1 VNAATTLPA
10 RNRAGT
16 FLLAGFVLLA
26 LIVAMPVMFAA
37 RERAWDAAGQSALL
51 TRDRL
56 GDLLSTM
63 REAESGLRGYMLTGN
78 QNSMVT
84 YRLALA
90 AVPHSL
96 ATLDAALADPADQAS
111 LAQIHQITGTKL
123 QQLAQAMALFQSGGK
138 AASVALVNTDLNLQ
152 TMQNLRSLIGT
163 MQAAQSRR
171 FATIRQQQMISD
183 WFLQGA
189 TALAVLGTALLAA
202 FAIRESRRQT
212 DQLREAEAR
221 LTLANDALE
230 RKVEARTRTLRES
243 ESQFRSLA
251 ESMPGFVFM
260 TDATGANTYV
270 NPGFCAFTG
279 RGAADLLAYG
289 WAEIIHPDDQG
300 RVLAYW
306 RTCIAHRTPGEVEY
320 RFRRHDGVFRWFLVR
335 AQTLVDETAAVTGWI
350 GTCTD
355 IDARRQAEAAL
366 AEYSNTLEQRVAERA
381 RELDRIFRLSADIL
395 TVTDEAGRFL
405 NISPAWE
412 LITGIPVQEAIG
424 KPLLDFV
431 HPDDLET
438 VRAGGARLNSGVP
451 VSGVETRNRRADGG
465 WAWISWRATPRT
477 EDGLAYSVGRDITVE
492 RARDEQL
499 RQSQKMELVGQLT
512 GGVAHDFNNLL
523 TIIMGSLELLE
534 RSLPN
539 ADPKTTRRIAAA
551 MEGARRA
558 AALTHRL
565 LAFSRRQ
572 PLAPQTIDANRLLAG
587 MSDMLHRTLGETIAI
602 DIDAAAALWPAVADT
617 NQLENAILNLAVNAR
632 DAMPEGGRL
641 TITTRNSFL
650 EGADADGRGDAPPG
664 AYVEIAVTDT
674 GAGMAPEIREKVFE
688 PFFTTKPPGQGT
700 GLGLAQVYG
709 FIKQSGGHATVQ
721 SAPGQGTTV
730 KLYLPRQTSGVVAA
744 ACPPAPEPASLNG
757 NGETILLVEDE
768 EGVRSF
774 AAEILRDFGYR
785 VLAGENAERALAL
798 FEANPEIDLLFT
810 DVVLTGAMNGRA
822 LANEILRRRP
832 RTIVLFTT
840 GYTRDAIIH
849 HGRLDE
855 GINFI
860 GKPFAAADLGLTI
873 RRLLEQAPVAALD
886 DRD

>member
-1 VNAATTLPA
+1 
-10 RNRAGT
+10 
-16 FLLAGFVLLA
+16 
-26 LIVAMPVMFAA
+26 
-37 RERAWDAAGQSALL
+37 
-51 TRDRL
+51 
-56 GDLLSTM
+56 
-63 REAESGLRGYMLTGN
+63 
-78 QNSMVT
+78 
-84 YRLALA
+84 
-90 AVPHSL
+90 
-96 ATLDAALADPADQAS
+96 
-111 LAQIHQITGTKL
+111 
-123 QQLAQAMALFQSGGK
+123 
-138 AASVALVNTDLNLQ
+138 
-152 TMQNLRSLIGT
+152 
-163 MQAAQSRR
+163 
-171 FATIRQQQMISD
+171 
-183 WFLQGA
+183 
-189 TALAVLGTALLAA
+189 
-202 FAIRESRRQT
+202 
-212 DQLREAEAR
+212 
-221 LTLANDALE
+221 
-230 RKVEARTRTLRES
+230 
-243 ESQFRSLA
+243 
-251 ESMPGFVFM
+251 
-260 TDATGANTYV
+260 
-270 NPGFCAFTG
+270 
-279 RGAADLLAYG
+279 
-289 WAEIIHPDDQG
+289 
-300 RVLAYW
+300 
-306 RTCIAHRTPGEVEY
+306 
-320 RFRRHDGVFRWFLVR
+320 
-335 AQTLVDETAAVTGWI
+335 
-350 GTCTD
+350 
-355 IDARRQAEAAL
+355 
-366 AEYSNTLEQRVAERA
+366 
-381 RELDRIFRLSADIL
+381 
-395 TVTDEAGRFL
+395 
-405 NISPAWE
+405 
-412 LITGIPVQEAIG
+412 
-424 KPLLDFV
+424 
-431 HPDDLET
+431 
-438 VRAGGARLNSGVP
+438 
-451 VSGVETRNRRADGG
+451 
-465 WAWISWRATPRT
+465 
-477 EDGLAYSVGRDITVE
+477 
-492 RARDEQL
+492 
-499 RQSQKMELVGQLT
+499 
-512 GGVAHDFNNLL
+512 
-523 TIIMGSLELLE
+523 
-534 RSLPN
+534 
-539 ADPKTTRRIAAA
+539 
-551 MEGARRA
+551 
-558 AALTHRL
+558 
-565 LAFSRRQ
+565 
-572 PLAPQTIDANRLLAG
+572 

-810 DVVLTGAMNGRA
+810 DVVLTGAINGRA